1 MFGVRVAA
9 VRAACPTAKCSVD
22 EAGGLSLC
30 APTRSE
36 IFVRCQRRACQHGT
50 HLVRLDIAVA
60 YYGVVGAMKIFSSSM
75 IFLVSLAGSAWA
87 ITAAA
92 PGPEIT
98 SGILGMTMA
107 GGLVYL
113 INRRKRG

>member
-1 MFGVRVAA
+1 
-9 VRAACPTAKCSVD
+9 
-22 EAGGLSLC
+22 
-30 APTRSE
+30 
-36 IFVRCQRRACQHGT
+36 
-50 HLVRLDIAVA
+50 
-60 YYGVVGAMKIFSSSM
+60 MKILGSSI

-87 ITAAA
+87 ITPVGA

-107 GGLVYL
+107 AGLVYL

>member
-1 MFGVRVAA
+1 
-9 VRAACPTAKCSVD
+9 
-22 EAGGLSLC
+22 
-30 APTRSE
+30 
-36 IFVRCQRRACQHGT
+36 
-50 HLVRLDIAVA
+50 
-60 YYGVVGAMKIFSSSM
+60 MKIFSSSM

>member
-1 MFGVRVAA
+1 
-9 VRAACPTAKCSVD
+9 
-22 EAGGLSLC
+22 
-30 APTRSE
+30 
-36 IFVRCQRRACQHGT
+36 
-50 HLVRLDIAVA
+50 
-60 YYGVVGAMKIFSSSM
+60 MKLFSSSL

-87 ITAAA
+87 TVGA

-107 GGLVYL
+107 AGLVYL

>member
-1 MFGVRVAA
+1 
-9 VRAACPTAKCSVD
+9 
-22 EAGGLSLC
+22 
-30 APTRSE
+30 
-36 IFVRCQRRACQHGT
+36 
-50 HLVRLDIAVA
+50 
-60 YYGVVGAMKIFSSSM
+60 MKIFSSSL

-87 ITAAA
+87 VTPAGA